1 MTLTRGRMGGI
12 VVLGNKRALVLWD
25 VRKGSYSIG
34 ISLIKCGPCYLVGLY
49 GSL

>member
-34 ISLIKCGPCYLVGLY
+34 ISLIICGHCYLVGLY